1 MTSPLLKNV
10 SALVKQM
17 QGLAQQAHVEYSSE
31 VQAVILSRSSDPR
44 YIERLLDGILGFCFD
59 PAMLQLFK
67 KLCRHYYTIDP
78 AATAFYVHAYRDMW
92 DSERDVGEDGEPAKA
107 VKSCAGMREVC
118 RE

>member
-1 MTSPLLKNV
+1 MK
-10 SALVKQM
+10 
-17 QGLAQQAHVEYSSE
+17 GLARQANAEYSVE
-31 VQAVILSRSSDPR
+31 VDAVIRSQSRDIQR
-44 YIERLLDGILGFCFD
+44 IERLLDGILDFCFD

-92 DSERDVGEDGEPAKA
+92 DSERKVGEDGEPTKA
-107 VKSCAGMREVC
+107 GKSCASMRDAR

>member
-1 MTSPLLKNV
+1 MISPLLRNV
-10 SALVKQM
+10 SALAEQM
-17 QGLAQQAHVEYSSE
+17 KGLARQAHTEYSAE
-31 VQAVILSRSSDPR
+31 VDAVIRSQSCDIQR
-44 YIERLLDGILGFCFD
+44 IERMLDGMLGFCFD
-59 PAMLQLFK
+59 PDMLLLFK

-107 VKSCAGMREVC
+107 VKSCASMREVC